1 MKIIL
6 IKTFSILILTGC
18 QDIFDK
24 DISGEIIKLNA
35 PTDSLI
41 STELSYT
48 FWWSEIEGAKGYK
61 IQIVEGNFDNIINLV
76 IDSTIYTGKFHY
88 TFSKPGNYQWR
99 VKAFNNA
106 SETPYSIHTLII
118 DSSLVLSGQQV
129 ILITPSGGSYL
140 NTTNVFF
147 DWYPVVNATAY
158 RLEIYNNTWG
168 TTLAVPSQVIS
179 FDSVS
184 VDLSEGT
191 YVWGIQA
198 INSFSASNF
207 TTNSFMID
215 TTKPATPVL
224 INPTNN
230 QQIPNASINF
240 SWSISTDNG
249 SPIFDSI
256 YIAGDSLF
264 NNIIVKEQGNNMSYT
279 DSLGLGTFYWRV
291 KAFDRAGN
299 ESNYSSYNKLI
310 IY

>member
-1 MKIIL
+1 
-6 IKTFSILILTGC
+6 
-18 QDIFDK
+18 
-24 DISGEIIKLNA
+24 
-35 PTDSLI
+35 
-41 STELSYT
+41 
-48 FWWSEIEGAKGYK
+48 
-61 IQIVEGNFDNIINLV
+61 
-76 IDSTIYTGKFHY
+76 
-88 TFSKPGNYQWR
+88 
-99 VKAFNNA
+99 
-106 SETPYSIHTLII
+106 
-118 DSSLVLSGQQV
+118 
-129 ILITPSGGSYL
+129 
-140 NTTNVFF
+140 
-147 DWYPVVNATAY
+147 
-158 RLEIYNNTWG
+158 
-168 TTLAVPSQVIS
+168 
-179 FDSVS
+179 
-184 VDLSEGT
+184 
-191 YVWGIQA
+191 
-198 INSFSASNF
+198 
-207 TTNSFMID
+207 MID